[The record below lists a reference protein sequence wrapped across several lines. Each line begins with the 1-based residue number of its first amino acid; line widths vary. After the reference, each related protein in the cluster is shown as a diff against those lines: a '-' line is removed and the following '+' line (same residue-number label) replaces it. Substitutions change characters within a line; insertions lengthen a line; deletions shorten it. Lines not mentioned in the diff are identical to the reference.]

1 MQVPT
6 GVGIYDQQRNLLKD
20 LDEFGQ
26 EITIALGGQGGDKS
40 NSFIGMPG
48 QKKWIR
54 LDLKLLAD
62 VGLVG
67 FPNAGKS
74 SLLNA
79 ISNAR
84 PKIANYPFT
93 TLRPNLGHLTYP
105 DARVVTM
112 ADLPGLIEGAHK
124 NIGMGHRFL
133 KHVERTKLL
142 LFVVDIH
149 GFQLGP
155 EYPFRTA
162 FETAVL
168 LNKEIELYNP
178 ELLKKPAVMLLNKM
192 DLPDSRKKLSEFS
205 LLMDSKYEEALQN
218 IDEEMVPKERLEFRE
233 IIPLSVE
240 QDPKSLRALKDQL
253 RSHLDD
259 AAEEEEA
266 ENRIKELSLEVETAL
281 RTSSNSDKLF

>member
-1 MQVPT
+1 M
-6 GVGIYDQQRNLLKD
+6 LKD

-26 EITIALGGQGGDKS
+26 EIKVAVGGEGGSKAT
-40 NSFIGMPG
+40 SFIGLPG
-48 QKKWIR
+48 QKRRIR

-93 TLRPNLGHLTYP
+93 TLRPNLGHLTYG

-124 NIGMGHRFL
+124 NLGMGHRFL
-133 KHVERTKLL
+133 KHVERTKLI

-155 EYPFRTA
+155 EYPMRTA
-162 FETAVL
+162 FENAVL
-168 LNKEIELYNP
+168 LNKELELYNP
-178 ELLKKPAVMLLNKM
+178 ELLKKPSLLLLNKM
-192 DLPDSRKKLSEFS
+192 DLPHSDQKLGEF
-205 LLMDSKYEEALQN
+205 LHFMNERYEEALQN
-218 IDEEMVPKERLEFRE
+218 LGDEMVPKERLQFRE
-233 IIPLSVE
+233 IIPMSVNE
-240 QDPKSLRALKDQL
+240 DPEAVLVLKDRLRA
-253 RSHLDD
+253 HLDD
-259 AAEEEEA
+259 ITEEGETEDRIEELNHEIESA
-266 ENRIKELSLEVETAL
+266 LTA
-281 RTSSNSDKLF
+281 SNSDRLLT